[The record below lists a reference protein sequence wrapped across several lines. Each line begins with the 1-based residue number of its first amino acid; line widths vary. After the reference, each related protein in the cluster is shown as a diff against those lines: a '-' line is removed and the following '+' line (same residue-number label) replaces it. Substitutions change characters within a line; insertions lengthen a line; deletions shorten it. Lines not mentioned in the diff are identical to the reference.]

1 MEAFNSEVLL
11 VRSSSERRKI
21 TKNAVDEIA
30 GGGGA
35 KGQYGALHNYQFP
48 FKVLGMCRK
57 VQEFGSMRFYIYL
70 SVGYCKTFR

>member
-30 GGGGA
+30 GGGQRVNMA
-35 KGQYGALHNYQFP
+35 PYITINFP
-48 FKVLGMCRK
+48 SKYWECAERYKSL
-57 VQEFGSMRFYIYL
+57 EA
-70 SVGYCKTFR
+70 